1 LRWSRAAILLRSV
14 AAIGALWIVLDLV
27 WLDDLHKKHAFTE
40 TVYADKPWSERSQ
53 LMPDEDIAQTAA
65 RVRGYFAS
73 QPGAHRLLVG
83 ADSKYVFLKLIYEL
97 LPLDAAPL
105 QEVANFTWPPG
116 EVFVLL
122 YNDAPWHYDETLGA
136 IVDAAGHRIGEAE
149 DEVFDG
155 GFAHPARIESVFEKG
170 DVRLYVRR
178 DAEAPSP

>member
-1 LRWSRAAILLRSV
+1 LRWSRAAILLRSL
-14 AAIGALWIVLDLV
+14 AALGALWIMLDLV
-27 WLDDLHKKHAFTE
+27 WLADLHKKHAFTE

-122 YNDAPWHYDETLGA
+122 YNDAPWRYDETLGA
-136 IVDAAGHRIGEAE
+136 IVDAAGHRIGEPA